1 MELTRES
8 IQRKFRPTESYP
20 SVEGTCI
27 RDRLKLLSNVKNS
40 TIIHSLPPDN
50 YPVKDFRQ
58 CTNIPKEIDFLIIED
73 EHSKKE
79 PILMRYYRCDDDIL
93 MAAYTLNENIW
104 VVYTAIRLS
113 INEDI
118 VEEFFPGT
126 LISESEREGITIVI
140 TELMSGFTTYLTHEL
155 KVINPEII
163 HSPRLKNMS
172 RKDKHKHL
180 IYRFNCDKDINNT
193 PILDKLGQS
202 DTMET
207 TFTTSN
213 KAALMSKI
221 VKAAGLGNTDSA
233 KDIFEIAMDLTP
245 SILFLEVHPNPATL
259 DDSKHYAFEHLPF
272 PDCMFY
278 CDMVVDNADGT
289 EMIHKRGLLLRVKQ
303 MGDKAHL
310 FIYRENNAK
319 KYAFCASGEVQ
330 IGTNNFKLILP
341 AVQTKLTAFNDE
353 LLNILLPVIK
363 HSLWTITLFVPK
375 LKNDP
380 TKTFSVRKKVKEKDR
395 ALFLEYVLDLNKPTN
410 YPKRKSLGGTHA
422 SPVEHLRRGHWRTA
436 RNGRRFFVEARII
449 NEGKGGR
456 IEKDYIV

>member
-233 KDIFEIAMDLTP
+233 KDILNNI
-245 SILFLEVHPNPATL
+245 S
-259 DDSKHYAFEHLPF
+259 SKDYNS
-272 PDCMFY
+272 Y
-278 CDMVVDNADGT
+278 IG
-289 EMIHKRGLLLRVKQ
+289 VK
-303 MGDKAHL
+303 
-310 FIYRENNAK
+310 I
-319 KYAFCASGEVQ
+319 
-330 IGTNNFKLILP
+330 
-341 AVQTKLTAFNDE
+341 
-353 LLNILLPVIK
+353 
-363 HSLWTITLFVPK
+363 ITLT
-375 LKNDP
+375 NRQIII
-380 TKTFSVRKKVKEKDR
+380 TRYEKDKYSVIIKN
-395 ALFLEYVLDLNKPTN
+395 AIGNKID
-410 YPKRKSLGGTHA
+410 
-422 SPVEHLRRGHWRTA
+422 E
-436 RNGRRFFVEARII
+436 FII
-449 NEGKGGR
+449 NN
-456 IEKDYIV
+456 INNEKFDFI